1 MKGLTLVRP
10 HAGAPGLKA
19 GVGGSIIL
27 HLALLAA
34 TWILPALFRPDVLI
48 LSAGPGGGPGGD
60 TVRVGLTGSL
70 DGGSGELFKPALK
83 PEPPA
88 VPAPVPVQTAK
99 PVETPPQKDDFQ
111 VKAPKARRAAKA
123 LPPPAP
129 SNNKTTAAVPSN
141 QIPRETGPGTGGAG
155 SAGGSGGGFGGGQG
169 VHIGSGSG
177 DEGVMESWYA
187 RQVEKRI
194 GENWLRTNFESLAG
208 KRLSTVIRFDILPDG
223 RIDGVVI
230 EQRSG
235 VTFYDVAAE
244 RAIRSSTPLPRPPQE
259 FQNRPIRFVC
269 YFDYPPG

>member
-1 MKGLTLVRP
+1 MTVGLALLRP
-10 HAGAPGLKA
+10 HTQSPGLRA
-19 GVGGSIIL
+19 GVGGSIAL
-27 HLALLAA
+27 HLALMAA
-34 TWILPALFRPDVLI
+34 AWILPALFSPDVLI
-48 LSAGPGGGPGGD
+48 IGAGPGGGQGGD
-60 TVRVGLTGSL
+60 TVRVGLTGSA
-70 DGGSGELFKPALK
+70 DGGNGELFKPALK

-88 VPAPVPVQTAK
+88 LPVPAQTAE
-99 PVETPPQKDDFQ
+99 PAAGTPPQKEDFQ
-111 VKAPKARRAAKA
+111 VKNPKSRRVAKA
-123 LPPPAP
+123 LPSPALP
-129 SNNKTTAAVPSN
+129 KNEAAAAVPSN
-141 QIPRETGPGTGGAG
+141 QIPRETGPGTGGTGA
-155 SAGGSGGGFGGGQG
+155 ARGSGGGFGDGQG

-177 DEGVMESWYA
+177 CEGVMDSWYA

-208 KRLSTVIRFDILPDG
+208 KRLSTVIRFDILADG